1 MVDRMEVI
9 RDAFAAFSAGD
20 LESFEALFDPEAK
33 WVGVPGGGENGDPH
47 VCSDRSVIVE
57 RFRRHHEN
65 GRSFELG
72 EMIERDDRIAVAIT
86 IADPDWSSSVSIF
99 KVFTFRAG
107 ESVVV
112 RMNDCIDESYARQVL
127 AA

>member
-1 MVDRMEVI
+1 MVDRQQVI

-20 LESFEALFDPEAK
+20 LESFGALFDSGAK
-33 WVGVPGGGENGDPH
+33 WVGVPGGGENGEPH
-47 VCSDRSVIVE
+47 VCSDRATIVA
-57 RFRRHHEN
+57 RFRRHHES

-72 EMIERDDRIAVAIT
+72 DMIEQEDRVAVAIT
-86 IADPDWSSSVSIF
+86 IADPNWSSPVPIF
-99 KVFTFRAG
+99 KVFTFRPG
-107 ESVVV
+107 GSLVV

>member
-1 MVDRMEVI
+1 MVDRKQVI

-20 LESFEALFDPEAK
+20 LESFGSLFDPAAK
-33 WVGVPGGGENGDPH
+33 WVGVPGGGENGEPH
-47 VCSDRSVIVE
+47 VCSDRSTIIA

-65 GRSFELG
+65 GRGFELG
-72 EMIERDDRIAVAIT
+72 EMIEQEDRVAVATT
-86 IADPDWSSSVSIF
+86 IVDPGWSSPVSIF
-99 KVFTFRAG
+99 KVFAFRPG

>member
-1 MVDRMEVI
+1 MVDRKQLI
-9 RDAFAAFSAGD
+9 RGAFAALSAGD
-20 LESFEALFDPEAK
+20 LESFGSLFDSGAK
-33 WVGVPGGGENGDPH
+33 WVGVPGGGENGEPL
-47 VCSDRSVIVE
+47 VCSNRSTIVA

-65 GRSFELG
+65 GRSFELA
-72 EMIERDDRIAVAIT
+72 EMIEQEDRVAVATT
-86 IADPDWSSSVSIF
+86 IVDPNWSGPVSIF
-99 KVFTFRAG
+99 KVFTFRPG